1 MADFDKD
8 EYLSDAEAFD
18 KLAGQTRSGETATNA
33 QDYQSDEAASSASS
47 QASGEKPG
55 ADCAAGAA
63 SASAQGSGAA
73 DSATADSAT
82 ADADQT
88 AADAG
93 QTAAADNAAAQN
105 AAAANDA
112 DASADGNSDHTSA
125 AADATSAEGSDAS
138 DSGLTE
144 LGKAKKEA
152 ADYLEALQRER
163 ADFVNYR
170 ARMNK
175 EKQLARERGVEDA
188 LVALLPALDNLD
200 RIRENNEKS
209 AEMESLLKQFDRAFA
224 KFSIEK
230 FGQKGDAFDPSHHE
244 AVLHH
249 TSPDVSK
256 AQIDAV
262 VEAGYKMGDRILRAA
277 KVVVVSPEEK

>member
-18 KLAGQTRSGETATNA
+18 KLAGQARSGETATNA

-47 QASGEKPG
+47 QASGEKTG

-73 DSATADSAT
+73 DSA
-82 ADADQT
+82 

-93 QTAAADNAAAQN
+93 QTAAAADDAAAQN
-105 AAAANDA
+105 AAAASDA
-112 DASADGNSDHTSA
+112 DASAAADSDHTSA
-125 AADATSAEGSDAS
+125 AADAASADGSDAG

-249 TSPDVSK
+249 TSPDVSE

>member
-18 KLAGQTRSGETATNA
+18 KLAGQARSGETATNA

-73 DSATADSAT
+73 DSA
-82 ADADQT
+82 

-93 QTAAADNAAAQN
+93 QTAAAADDAAAQN
-105 AAAANDA
+105 AAAASDA
-112 DASADGNSDHTSA
+112 DASAAADSDHTSA
-125 AADATSAEGSDAS
+125 AADAASADGSDAG

-200 RIRENNEKS
+200 RIRENNGKS

-230 FGQKGDAFDPSHHE
+230 FGRKGDAFDPSHHE

-249 TSPDVSK
+249 TSPDVSE

>member
-18 KLAGQTRSGETATNA
+18 KLASQARSGETATNA

-73 DSATADSAT
+73 DSAAADNA
-82 ADADQT
+82 

-93 QTAAADNAAAQN
+93 QAAADAAQN

-112 DASADGNSDHTSA
+112 DASADGDSDHTSA
-125 AADATSAEGSDAS
+125 AADATSAESSDAG

-249 TSPDVSK
+249 TSPDVSE

>member
-18 KLAGQTRSGETATNA
+18 KLAGQARSGETATNA

-73 DSATADSAT
+73 DSAAAD
-82 ADADQT
+82 DA

-93 QTAAADNAAAQN
+93 QTAAAADDAAAQN
-105 AAAANDA
+105 AAAASDA
-112 DASADGNSDHTSA
+112 DASAAADSDQHSA
-125 AADATSAEGSDAS
+125 AADAASADGSDAG

>member
-18 KLAGQTRSGETATNA
+18 KLAGQARSGETATNA

-73 DSATADSAT
+73 DSA
-82 ADADQT
+82 
-88 AADAG
+88 AADAS
-93 QTAAADNAAAQN
+93 QTAAAADDAAAQN
-105 AAAANDA
+105 AAAASDA
-112 DASADGNSDHTSA
+112 DASAAADSDHTSA
-125 AADATSAEGSDAS
+125 AADAASADGSDAG

-230 FGQKGDAFDPSHHE
+230 FGRKGDAFDPSHHE

-249 TSPDVSK
+249 TSPDVSE

>member
-1 MADFDKD
+1 MV
-8 EYLSDAEAFD
+8 
-18 KLAGQTRSGETATNA
+18 RM
-33 QDYQSDEAASSASS
+33 
-47 QASGEKPG
+47 PG
-55 ADCAAGAA
+55 
-63 SASAQGSGAA
+63 
-73 DSATADSAT
+73 
-82 ADADQT
+82 
-88 AADAG
+88 
-93 QTAAADNAAAQN
+93 
-105 AAAANDA
+105 
-112 DASADGNSDHTSA
+112 
-125 AADATSAEGSDAS
+125 

-249 TSPDVSK
+249 TSPDVSE

>member
-18 KLAGQTRSGETATNA
+18 KLAGQARSGETATNA
-33 QDYQSDEAASSASS
+33 QDYQHDEAASSASS

-73 DSATADSAT
+73 DSAAADASV

-88 AADAG
+88 AAG
-93 QTAAADNAAAQN
+93 QTAAAADDAAAQN
-105 AAAANDA
+105 AAAASDA
-112 DASADGNSDHTSA
+112 DASAAADSDQHSA
-125 AADATSAEGSDAS
+125 AADAASADGSDAG

-209 AEMESLLKQFDRAFA
+209 AEIESLLKQFDRAFA

-249 TSPDVSK
+249 TSPDVSE

>member
-18 KLAGQTRSGETATNA
+18 KLAGQARSGETATNA

-55 ADCAAGAA
+55 ADTAAGAA

-73 DSATADSAT
+73 DSAAADASA
-82 ADADQT
+82 ADAD
-88 AADAG
+88 

-105 AAAANDA
+105 AAAASDA

-125 AADATSAEGSDAS
+125 AADATSAEGSDSS

-209 AEMESLLKQFDRAFA
+209 PEMESLLKQFDRAFA

-249 TSPDVSK
+249 TSPDVSE

>member
-18 KLAGQTRSGETATNA
+18 KLAGQARSGETATNA

-73 DSATADSAT
+73 DSA
-82 ADADQT
+82 
-88 AADAG
+88 AADAS
-93 QTAAADNAAAQN
+93 QTAAAADDDAAQN
-105 AAAANDA
+105 AAAASDA
-112 DASADGNSDHTSA
+112 DASAAADSDQHSA
-125 AADATSAEGSDAS
+125 AADAASADGSDAG

-230 FGQKGDAFDPSHHE
+230 FGRKGDAFDPSHHE

-249 TSPDVSK
+249 TSPDVSE

>member
-18 KLAGQTRSGETATNA
+18 KLAGQARSGETATNA
-33 QDYQSDEAASSASS
+33 QDYQRDEAASSASS

-55 ADCAAGAA
+55 ADTAAGAA

-73 DSATADSAT
+73 DSAAADASA

-88 AADAG
+88 AAG

-112 DASADGNSDHTSA
+112 DASAAADSDHASA
-125 AADATSAEGSDAS
+125 ATDATSAKGSDAS

-249 TSPDVSK
+249 TSPDVRE

>member
-18 KLAGQTRSGETATNA
+18 KLAGQARSDETTTNA
-33 QDYQSDEAASSASS
+33 SDYQSDEAASSASS
-47 QASGEKPG
+47 QVSGEKPG
-55 ADCAAGAA
+55 ADTAAGAA

-73 DSATADSAT
+73 DS
-82 ADADQT
+82 T

-93 QTAAADNAAAQN
+93 QTAAAADDAAAS
-105 AAAANDA
+105 DA
-112 DASADGNSDHTSA
+112 DSSVAADSDQHSA
-125 AADATSAEGSDAS
+125 AADAASADGSDAG

-249 TSPDVSK
+249 TSPDVSE

>member
-18 KLAGQTRSGETATNA
+18 KLAGQARSGETATNA
-33 QDYQSDEAASSASS
+33 QDYQSDEATSSASS

-73 DSATADSAT
+73 DSA
-82 ADADQT
+82 

-93 QTAAADNAAAQN
+93 QTAAAADDAAAQN
-105 AAAANDA
+105 AAAASDA
-112 DASADGNSDHTSA
+112 DASAAADSDQHSA
-125 AADATSAEGSDAS
+125 AADAASADGSDAG

>member
-18 KLAGQTRSGETATNA
+18 KLAGQARSGETATNA

-73 DSATADSAT
+73 DSAAADNA
-82 ADADQT
+82 

-93 QTAAADNAAAQN
+93 QTAAAADDAAAQS
-105 AAAANDA
+105 AAAASDA
-112 DASADGNSDHTSA
+112 DASAAADSDQHSA
-125 AADATSAEGSDAS
+125 AADAASADGSDAG

>member
-18 KLAGQTRSGETATNA
+18 KLAGQARSGETATNA

-47 QASGEKPG
+47 QSSGEKPG

-73 DSATADSAT
+73 DSA
-82 ADADQT
+82 

-93 QTAAADNAAAQN
+93 QTAAAADDAAAQN
-105 AAAANDA
+105 AAAASDA
-112 DASADGNSDHTSA
+112 DASAAADSDHTSA
-125 AADATSAEGSDAS
+125 AADAASADGSDAG

-230 FGQKGDAFDPSHHE
+230 FGRKGDAFDPSHHE

-249 TSPDVSK
+249 TSPDVSE

>member
-18 KLAGQTRSGETATNA
+18 KLAGQARSGETATNA

-73 DSATADSAT
+73 DSA
-82 ADADQT
+82 
-88 AADAG
+88 AADAS
-93 QTAAADNAAAQN
+93 QTAAAADDAAAQN
-105 AAAANDA
+105 AAAASDA
-112 DASADGNSDHTSA
+112 DASAAADSDHTSA
-125 AADATSAEGSDAS
+125 AADAASADGSDVG

-230 FGQKGDAFDPSHHE
+230 FGRKGDAFDPSHHE

-249 TSPDVSK
+249 TSPDVSE

>member
-18 KLAGQTRSGETATNA
+18 KLAGQARSGETATNA

-73 DSATADSAT
+73 DSA
-82 ADADQT
+82 

-93 QTAAADNAAAQN
+93 QTAAAADDAAAQN
-105 AAAANDA
+105 AAAASDA
-112 DASADGNSDHTSA
+112 DASAAADSDHTST
-125 AADATSAEGSDAS
+125 AADAASADGSDAG

-230 FGQKGDAFDPSHHE
+230 FGRKGDAFDPSHHE

>member
-18 KLAGQTRSGETATNA
+18 KLAGQARSGETATNA

-73 DSATADSAT
+73 DSAAADS
-82 ADADQT
+82 
-88 AADAG
+88 G
-93 QTAAADNAAAQN
+93 QTAAAADAAAAQN
-105 AAAANDA
+105 AAAASDA
-112 DASADGNSDHTSA
+112 DASAAADSDQHSA
-125 AADATSAEGSDAS
+125 AADAASADGSDAG

-230 FGQKGDAFDPSHHE
+230 FGRKGDAFDPSHHE

-249 TSPDVSK
+249 TSPDVSE

>member
-18 KLAGQTRSGETATNA
+18 KLAGQARSGETATNA

-47 QASGEKPG
+47 QASGEKTG

-63 SASAQGSGAA
+63 SASAQGSGAV
-73 DSATADSAT
+73 DSA
-82 ADADQT
+82 

-93 QTAAADNAAAQN
+93 QTAAAADDAAAQN
-105 AAAANDA
+105 AAAASDA
-112 DASADGNSDHTSA
+112 DASAAADSDHTSA
-125 AADATSAEGSDAS
+125 AADAASADGSDAG

-230 FGQKGDAFDPSHHE
+230 FGRKGDAFDPSHHE

-249 TSPDVSK
+249 TSPDVSE

>member
-18 KLAGQTRSGETATNA
+18 KLAGQARSGETATNA

-47 QASGEKPG
+47 QSSGEKPG

-73 DSATADSAT
+73 DSA
-82 ADADQT
+82 

-93 QTAAADNAAAQN
+93 QTAAAADDAAAQN
-105 AAAANDA
+105 AAAASDA
-112 DASADGNSDHTSA
+112 DASAAADSDHTSA
-125 AADATSAEGSDAS
+125 AADAASADGSDAG

-200 RIRENNEKS
+200 RIRENNENS

-230 FGQKGDAFDPSHHE
+230 FGRKGDAFDPSHHE

>member
-18 KLAGQTRSGETATNA
+18 KLAGQARSGETATNA

-55 ADCAAGAA
+55 VDCAAGAA

-73 DSATADSAT
+73 DSA
-82 ADADQT
+82 

-93 QTAAADNAAAQN
+93 QTAAAADDAAAQN
-105 AAAANDA
+105 AAAASDA
-112 DASADGNSDHTSA
+112 DASAAADSDQHSA
-125 AADATSAEGSDAS
+125 AADAASADGSDAG

-230 FGQKGDAFDPSHHE
+230 FGRKGDAFDPSHHE

-249 TSPDVSK
+249 TSPDVSE

>member
-18 KLAGQTRSGETATNA
+18 KLAGQARSGETATNA

-73 DSATADSAT
+73 DSA
-82 ADADQT
+82 

-93 QTAAADNAAAQN
+93 QTAAAADDAAAQN
-105 AAAANDA
+105 AAAASDA
-112 DASADGNSDHTSA
+112 DASAAADSDHTSA
-125 AADATSAEGSDAS
+125 AADAASADGSDVG

-230 FGQKGDAFDPSHHE
+230 FGRKGDAFDPSHHE

-249 TSPDVSK
+249 TSPDVSE

>member
-18 KLAGQTRSGETATNA
+18 KLAGQARSGETATNA

-47 QASGEKPG
+47 QASGEKTG

-73 DSATADSAT
+73 DSA
-82 ADADQT
+82 

-93 QTAAADNAAAQN
+93 QTAAAADDAAAQN
-105 AAAANDA
+105 TAAASDA
-112 DASADGNSDHTSA
+112 DASAAADSDQHSA
-125 AADATSAEGSDAS
+125 AADAASADGSDAG

-249 TSPDVSK
+249 TSPDVSE

>member
-1 MADFDKD
+1 MVDFDKD

-18 KLAGQTRSGETATNA
+18 KLAGQARSGETATNA

-73 DSATADSAT
+73 DSA
-82 ADADQT
+82 

-93 QTAAADNAAAQN
+93 QTAAAADDAAAQN
-105 AAAANDA
+105 AAAASDA
-112 DASADGNSDHTSA
+112 DTSASADSDHTSA
-125 AADATSAEGSDAS
+125 AADVASADGSDAG

-249 TSPDVSK
+249 TSPDVSE

>member
-18 KLAGQTRSGETATNA
+18 KLAGQARSGETATNA

-73 DSATADSAT
+73 DSAAADNA
-82 ADADQT
+82 

-93 QTAAADNAAAQN
+93 QTAAAADDAAAQN
-105 AAAANDA
+105 AAAASDA
-112 DASADGNSDHTSA
+112 DASAAADSDQHSA
-125 AADATSAEGSDAS
+125 AADAASADGSDAG

-230 FGQKGDAFDPSHHE
+230 FGRKGDTFDPSHHE

-249 TSPDVSK
+249 TSPDVSE

>member
-18 KLAGQTRSGETATNA
+18 KLAGQARSGETATNA

-55 ADCAAGAA
+55 ADSAAGAA

-73 DSATADSAT
+73 YS
-82 ADADQT
+82 
-88 AADAG
+88 
-93 QTAAADNAAAQN
+93 AADNAAAAAENAAAKNADAAAQN
-105 AAAANDA
+105 AAAASDA
-112 DASADGNSDHTSA
+112 DASADGDSDQHSA
-125 AADATSAEGSDAS
+125 AADAASAKGSDAS

-249 TSPDVSK
+249 TSPDVSE